1 MRIVCAPQQVN
12 LFDEDIR
19 RDAPRCNVLWWTDDK
34 DHNEWHIYNSM
45 RTYLNK
51 PLLDTL
57 KNFGSPQYSE
67 INLHLLKD
75 LYRALLREEP
85 TKGFTDRLKKCGRH
99 IEYWQWDIFEQ
110 LRWRASKGVHPK
122 VALEDMLKL
131 HYRRIEREDV
141 YERWDS
147 QEIKQEWREV
157 RMQVLEAYKAQC
169 AICNRTPQ
177 QHGVVVHVDH
187 IIPKS
192 HKPNLAL
199 CFSNLQVLCEDCNMG
214 KGNKFD
220 TDWRP
225 VVTNHISVHEHL
237 QY

>member
-1 MRIVCAPQQVN
+1 MRILCEPQEVN
-12 LFDEDIR
+12 LFDEYIR

-34 DHNEWHIYNSM
+34 NSNDWSSFSTM

-57 KNFGSPQYSE
+57 KNFGSPQYSQ
-67 INLHLLKD
+67 INMQLLKD
-75 LYRALLREEP
+75 LYRALYCEEP
-85 TKGFTDRLKKCGRH
+85 TKGFTDRLKKNGRV
-99 IEYWQWDIFEQ
+99 EYWQWDIFEQ
-110 LRWRASKGVHPK
+110 IRWRASKGVHPK
-122 VALEDMLKL
+122 VALADMVNL
-131 HYRRIEREDV
+131 HCRRIDRQDI
-141 YERWDS
+141 YESWNS
-147 QEIKQEWREV
+147 PEIQQEWRALRV
-157 RMQVLEAYKAQC
+157 QVLEAYKAQC

-214 KGNKFD
+214 KSNNFN

-225 VVTNHISVHEHL
+225 TVTNRVPVHEYL
-237 QY
+237 EY